1 MERDFRWKQ
10 QKSRTETG
18 GTDAETRRNE
28 NFGGALK
35 SIVEDYRSLGFS
47 AKKAA
52 AKAICKLHLFA
63 EIRDITLCDHAGT
76 IYKRRKRGIN

>member
-1 MERDFRWKQ
+1 MIRWKQ
-10 QKSRTETG
+10 QKSLTETG

-35 SIVEDYRSLGFS
+35 SIVGDYRSLGFS

-63 EIRDITLCDHAGT
+63 EIRDITLCDQPEQF
-76 IYKRRKRGIN
+76 IRGVKEG